1 MLFKL
6 IFRKCCSKLVVSIL
20 SDFKRLHAVFEKC
33 HKTNHPVDD
42 TKYMQSVFE
51 GYATIAMFDAM
62 NQCSAMEHGGV
73 TVLVKPQR
81 GVIASKDHGPN
92 KLTLLCVTN
101 QLTVC
106 TGVVKDSEQSLVV
119 HIPQRG
125 NLTFKCRAPVGPK
138 ATDDKE
144 VRMVCPFFYAK
155 ALKPQLAN
163 MILGSMEI
171 TIDGG
176 VKVQVPTWTNPRK
189 ICKGEEVFIPA

>member
-20 SDFKRLHAVFEKC
+20 SDFKRLHAVLEKC

-62 NQCSAMEHGGV
+62 NQCSAMEHGSV

-92 KLTLLCVTN
+92 KLTLVCVTN
-101 QLTVC
+101 QLTVS
-106 TGVVKDSEQSLVV
+106 TGVVKESKRSLVV
-119 HIPQRG
+119 QIPQRG
-125 NLTFKCRAPVGPK
+125 SVAFK
-138 ATDDKE
+138 
-144 VRMVCPFFYAK
+144 
-155 ALKPQLAN
+155 
-163 MILGSMEI
+163 
-171 TIDGG
+171 
-176 VKVQVPTWTNPRK
+176 
-189 ICKGEEVFIPA
+189 

>member
-20 SDFKRLHAVFEKC
+20 SDFKRLHAVLEKC

-62 NQCSAMEHGGV
+62 NQCSAMEHGSV

-92 KLTLLCVTN
+92 KLTLVCVTN

-125 NLTFKCRAPVGPK
+125 SLTFKCRSPLGPK
-138 ATDDKE
+138 AADDKE

-155 ALKPQLAN
+155 ALKPQFAN

>member
-20 SDFKRLHAVFEKC
+20 SDFKRLHAVLEKC

-62 NQCSAMEHGGV
+62 NQCSAMEHGSV

-92 KLTLLCVTN
+92 KLTLVCVTN

-106 TGVVKDSEQSLVV
+106 TGVVKGSEQSLVV

-125 NLTFKCRAPVGPK
+125 SLTFKCRSPLGPK
-138 ATDDKE
+138 AADDTE